1 MSVNSKMTALADEI
15 RTLSGTAEVL
25 GIDAM
30 ASNVKNANNEII
42 TQTDLITQI
51 QNVVDNL
58 PDSGNGNSGIS
69 IETCIGEIDVVNIS
83 DLGTK
88 LCYLDKN
95 LIFQQI
101 NLFGSQPLII
111 EVVKDSII
119 CCNYYCTNTDGNVYE
134 LWTSSG
140 ENYVFAGRVLND
152 FSITVLGK

>member
-1 MSVNSKMTALADEI
+1 MSVNSKMTVLADEI
-15 RTLSGTAEVL
+15 RTLSGTAEAL
-25 GIDAM
+25 SIDAM

-88 LCYLDKN
+88 LYYLDKN

-101 NLFGSQPLII
+101 YLFGS
-111 EVVKDSII
+111 
-119 CCNYYCTNTDGNVYE
+119 
-134 LWTSSG
+134 
-140 ENYVFAGRVLND
+140 
-152 FSITVLGK
+152 